1 MKNTLLFV
9 GILILT
15 IPTLNAQSDRFS
27 QDFQPIRSEL
37 TKWDPIRGEWLAS
50 SLVAMSKQEAIP
62 DRTFPEDFTPAE
74 MLRMVPESNMTNI
87 QQTANA
93 NQRNAT
99 DSTGRNEWN
108 VISSVVER
116 PSCKPIMGRTYGDPH
131 LVSFD
136 GASYSFQ
143 TVGEFVLA
151 KSVSKNLEI
160 QARQQPQSDDF
171 SLNTAVAM
179 NVAGDRVS
187 IYANE
192 KPDNISNTALRVNGA
207 PVNISR
213 NTYFLPHGGT
223 IRYSS
228 NSYIITWP
236 TGEVVN
242 AQIRNSSRMNFINVT
257 VQVYPCAQNDLE
269 GLLGNANGQKN
280 DDFETRTASNRPT
293 YMAFSSFGND
303 QMERASNAAEKEYL
317 AFLARDYA
325 RDFRVTHTT
334 TLFDYGF
341 GQNTLSFTDESFPRV
356 HRTVGDLSNDR
367 QEAARRNCE
376 GQGVSREEMRGC
388 IYDNAYLEIP
398 PSPRLTIKDP
408 TDGVVLARVEKPI
421 KNVNPKPNGT
431 FKEIEKDK
439 SIEEIPTIESK
450 GSNQSEIK
458 DPIKVPSD
466 KVVPKEPKTNPT
478 KPSGT
483 SSKPSIFESKPT
495 GTISKPSGS
504 TPKPAG
510 TTPKTPSTTVKPST
524 STPVKPSP
532 TIKSGKGL

>member
-15 IPTLNAQSDRFS
+15 VPSLNAQSDRFS

-74 MLRMVPESNMTNI
+74 MMRMVPASNMANI
-87 QQTANA
+87 QQTASA
-93 NQRNAT
+93 NQRIAT

-108 VISSVVER
+108 VISSVVDR
-116 PSCKPIMGRTYGDPH
+116 PTCKPIMGRTYGDPH

-151 KSVSKNLEI
+151 KSVSQNLEI

-179 NVAGDRVS
+179 NVAGDRVA

-192 KPDNISNTALRVNGA
+192 KPDNISNTALRINGA

-228 NSYIITWP
+228 NSYVITWP

-257 VQVYPCAQNDLE
+257 VQVYPCAQNDLQ

-280 DDFETRTASNRPT
+280 DDFETRTASNRPA
-293 YMAFSSFGND
+293 YMAFSSFGNE

-341 GQNTLSFTDESFPRV
+341 GQNTLSYTDESFPRV

-376 GQGVSREEMRGC
+376 GQGVGTDEMRGC

-398 PSPRLTIKDP
+398 PSPRPTIKDP
-408 TDGVVLARVEKPI
+408 TSGVVLARVEKPI

-431 FKEIEKDK
+431 IGEIEKDK
-439 SIEEIPTIESK
+439 NTDVTPTVGSK
-450 GSNQSEIK
+450 GSTESEIK
-458 DPIKVPSD
+458 EPIQVSD
-466 KVVPKEPKTNPT
+466 DNVGPKEPKPSTT
-478 KPSGT
+478 KPPGT
-483 SSKPSIFESKPT
+483 STKPT
-495 GTISKPSGS
+495 IFNTKPEGTILKPSGS
-504 TPKPAG
+504 TPKPVG
-510 TTPKTPSTTVKPST
+510 TKPKAPSTTVKPVP
-524 STPVKPSP
+524 STPVKTSP
-532 TIKSGKGL
+532 TIKTGKGL